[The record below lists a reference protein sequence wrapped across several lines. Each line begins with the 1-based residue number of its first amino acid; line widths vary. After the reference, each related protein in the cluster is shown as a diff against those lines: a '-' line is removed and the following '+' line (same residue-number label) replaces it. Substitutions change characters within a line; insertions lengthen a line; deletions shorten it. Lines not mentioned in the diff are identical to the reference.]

1 MRIAQLT
8 SVYIPVPPPT
18 HGGTELMV
26 HALSEGL
33 SARGHDVHLYA
44 SGDSRTAGTLHA
56 VVARATLDDGSV
68 TRYMDKEFEARNA
81 FELYRDADAYDV
93 IHCHWP
99 TLAAYFAPFVRTPT
113 VMSYHYI
120 EPAVHAYYRRAAP
133 GLFPVC
139 VSRAQ
144 ARMLGEPTLPVVY
157 NGLDMSSTPF
167 VAEAGDYLAL
177 VARMAPT
184 KGVAEAIR
192 IAGRAGERLVI
203 VGAVTPYLPWSR
215 AYFDEQVRPH
225 IDGDRVRHIPEV
237 SNAEVLEVVGHAKA
251 FLFPLQGEEP
261 FGLAVLEAMACG
273 TPVVTMPRGAMPE
286 LVEDGVSGFVVE
298 SDADA
303 VAAIGKAAALDRSA
317 VRRHV
322 ESRFTVE
329 RMVDG
334 YEAVYRSALEQR
346 ESVPRDSR

>member
-68 TRYMDKEFEARNA
+68 TRYMDKELEARNT

-120 EPAVHAYYRRAAP
+120 EPAEHAYYRRAAP

-157 NGLDMSSTPF
+157 NGLVMSSTPF

-192 IAGRAGERLVI
+192 IAGRAG
-203 VGAVTPYLPWSR
+203 R
-215 AYFDEQVRPH
+215 AAGHR
-225 IDGDRVRHIPEV
+225 RC
-237 SNAEVLEVVGHAKA
+237 GHA
-251 FLFPLQGEEP
+251 LPPVEP
-261 FGLAVLEAMACG
+261 RLLRRAG
-273 TPVVTMPRGAMPE
+273 
-286 LVEDGVSGFVVE
+286 
-298 SDADA
+298 
-303 VAAIGKAAALDRSA
+303 AAAY
-317 VRRHV
+317 RRRPRTAH
-322 ESRFTVE
+322 SGSLE
-329 RMVDG
+329 RRGVGDN
-334 YEAVYRSALEQR
+334 R
-346 ESVPRDSR
+346 PR